1 MPYLDHISISNNI
14 SMESSYISTS
24 SEGVFTHSDNI
35 SICSDVIAFPPT
47 LMDHGYI
54 YIFLHTVM
62 MLLLWCFCGNDVS
75 TWYLL
80 YTCGDNISSMLAVWR
95 VYPSSGNFLTYTAT
109 LGGIFTWI
117 SHPCSES
124 NQNASRQSRSHSDY
138 GARWVDNVS

>member
-109 LGGIFTWI
+109 LCRKYFHLDKSSLLWI
-117 SHPCSES
+117 KSKCKQAKPITFWLWCTLG
-124 NQNASRQSRSHSDY
+124 R
-138 GARWVDNVS
+138 